1 MNTQLRNWN
10 DFGKFGIGF
19 LTGESCAYNMRL
31 LFDLD
36 EAGKKHMLSFLG
48 LPQDT
53 KMNASWNSSVYGKPA
68 VASILLTPAIF
79 FDLSVFIL
87 FESANVDIVVIK
99 DHTVSGYT
107 QDQIDG
113 FWPGALASLEKDGAR
128 VIHNPRAKHGRNQH
142 QMSGRVE

>member
-1 MNTQLRNWN
+1 MNNQLHNWN
-10 DFGKFGIGF
+10 DFGKFGIADA
-19 LTGESCAYNMRL
+19 EISCAYTLRIR
-31 LFDLD
+31 FDLTD
-36 EAGKKHMLSFLG
+36 EGKKHVLSFLG
-48 LPQDT
+48 LPEDT
-53 KMNASWNSSVYGKPA
+53 KMDDPWNSTVCGEPA

-87 FESANVDIVVIK
+87 FESVNVDIVVIQ

-107 QDQIDG
+107 QEQIEG

-128 VIHNPRAKHGRNQH
+128 VIHNPRAQHGRNQH

>member
-1 MNTQLRNWN
+1 MNTQLHNWN

-19 LTGESCAYNMRL
+19 LTGESCAYNLRI
-31 LFDLD
+31 LFDLTD
-36 EAGKKHMLSFLG
+36 EGKKHVLSFLG
-48 LPQDT
+48 LPEDT
-53 KMNASWNSSVYGKPA
+53 KMDDPWNSTVCGEPA

-87 FESANVDIVVIK
+87 FESANVDIVVIQ

-107 QDQIDG
+107 QEQIEG